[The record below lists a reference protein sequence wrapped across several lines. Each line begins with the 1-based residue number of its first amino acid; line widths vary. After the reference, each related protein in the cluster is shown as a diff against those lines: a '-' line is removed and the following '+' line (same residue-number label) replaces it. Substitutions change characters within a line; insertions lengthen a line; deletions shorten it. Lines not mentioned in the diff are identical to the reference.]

1 MAGLQH
7 PINAIQLGAETH
19 RQTSQ
24 YYNSKDYSFTELQWS
39 TGSTYYTFQA
49 LTVMKTSCVVT
60 LMWQISILFSLMK
73 ESRLKFSCF
82 A

>member
-7 PINAIQLGAETH
+7 PINAIQQEAQRTH

-24 YYNSKDYSFTELQWS
+24 YYNAKDYSFTELQWS

-60 LMWQISILFSLMK
+60 LTL
-73 ESRLKFSCF
+73 
-82 A
+82 